1 MRLETKLDRK
11 QMLWIWIMVSYCNI
25 RFLYRRCRTEGDLHE
40 FCEWMGAHND
50 DLQLRHS
57 HWAEEAQ

>member
-1 MRLETKLDRK
+1 
-11 QMLWIWIMVSYCNI
+11 MVSYCNI